1 MLKTNRKCS
10 KAILQLRLDQLFVKD
25 ITDENYRPLQ
35 LQLHDKSINDYLS
48 FMHED
53 KSNNSAAMIQTNLD
67 TLPTTD
73 IESHSVVQSQEP
85 ANLDIII
92 KMTLS

>member
-1 MLKTNRKCS
+1 
-10 KAILQLRLDQLFVKD
+10 
-25 ITDENYRPLQ
+25 
-35 LQLHDKSINDYLS
+35 
-48 FMHED
+48 MHED

-73 IESHSVVQSQEP
+73 IESHSVDQSQEP
-85 ANLDIII
+85 ANLDITV

>member
-1 MLKTNRKCS
+1 M
-10 KAILQLRLDQLFVKD
+10 FVKD

-73 IESHSVVQSQEP
+73 IESHSAVQSQEP